1 MKISHASAP
10 SAAASATA
18 VVSEPP
24 RPSVVTSCV
33 AVETPWK
40 PATSTILSAASA
52 AWIRS
57 ARTSTIFALVCD
69 PSVTMPACEPVSE
82 TASWPRSWI
91 AIAQSAFEIRSP
103 VEMSMSYS
111 RGCGRG
117 ETSCASRI
125 SSSVVSPIAESTA
138 TTFAPDSRA
147 AASRCATR
155 FSLSVSPTD
164 EPPNFITISPGVRV
178 GLPTAGIASKSVVSI
193 CDSVGAVR
201 NRLGSLRAWVIVVFG
216 AIGIFLVPWA
226 IWLGATLRP
235 DHTTDRWDVVWTGFD
250 VGLALAFALTAL
262 AAWRRSPWVGALAA
276 TTGTLLLVDAWFDIV
291 LESHGKDIRTAI
303 MRGRARRAPGCRRS
317 ATGSPIARRGSS
329 PGVDVARADALHLA
343 AAGERPA
350 EGDLVGVLEVA
361 ADREPAREARD
372 PNPIA

>member
-1 MKISHASAP
+1 
-10 SAAASATA
+10 
-18 VVSEPP
+18 
-24 RPSVVTSCV
+24 
-33 AVETPWK
+33 
-40 PATSTILSAASA
+40 
-52 AWIRS
+52 
-57 ARTSTIFALVCD
+57 
-69 PSVTMPACEPVSE
+69 
-82 TASWPRSWI
+82 
-91 AIAQSAFEIRSP
+91 
-103 VEMSMSYS
+103 MSYS

-164 EPPNFITISPGVRV
+164 EPPNFITIRPGRAGRIADGGDRFKIGSEHLRQCRRGAKPSGNTSCVGHRRVR
-178 GLPTAGIASKSVVSI
+178 GDRDLASSRGRSGSARPCARTTRPTAGTSS
-193 CDSVGAVR
+193 G
-201 NRLGSLRAWVIVVFG
+201 
-216 AIGIFLVPWA
+216 P
-226 IWLGATLRP
+226 
-235 DHTTDRWDVVWTGFD
+235 GFD

-276 TTGTLLLVDAWFDIV
+276 TTRHAAGRRRLVRHRPR
-291 LESHGKDIRTAI
+291 EPR
-303 MRGRARRAPGCRRS
+303 RGHPNGRHARPSSPSSRLRRS
-317 ATGSPIARRGSS
+317 ATGSPTEPSGSSRRPSNIAR
-329 PGVDVARADALHLA
+329 AEALHLA

-372 PNPIA
+372 PNATA